1 MRGGGVSVRS
11 QKLVVA
17 VERSSA
23 MIIRR
28 KDSVMKTYLAKFLT
42 AAVTVGAVLGI
53 AAADL
58 KPRRPATQA
67 FMRNKLVYSQ
77 SILEGMALEKYDL
90 VSKNAIRLR
99 DMTTSNLWFTAR
111 QPDYLLQTT
120 NYQKSVDALYMAAV
134 DKNLER
140 VTEAYVTVA
149 RSCVDCHRLVRLDQ
163 HKAAARAK

>member
-1 MRGGGVSVRS
+1 MVGGGVSVRP
-11 QKLVVA
+11 QKPVVA
-17 VERSSA
+17 VEMSSV
-23 MIIRR
+23 MIIRG

-42 AAVTVGAVLGI
+42 AAVTVGVVLGI
-53 AAADL
+53 SAAED

-77 SILEGMALEKYDL
+77 AILEGMALEKYDL

-99 DMTTSNLWFTAR
+99 DMTTSNLWFTAK

-163 HKAAARAK
+163 RRAAAGAK